1 MDCIEQNSALFLS
14 MIMDTSPNLV
24 VTTQGK
30 TMYSANKAALSFLG
44 YEDMGSFL
52 KNYECICDFFEPA
65 TPHALL
71 KQMGELT
78 WVEHLIEFPH
88 QNNVF
93 MKKGETLHTFEVHA
107 GKFTID
113 EAIVYTAIFNDVT
126 LVEKQKEL
134 YEQAIEGTELGLWDW
149 DIEKDSLYLSAH
161 WKQMIGYEDEEL
173 PNDYASWQ
181 NRLHPEDYDAAL
193 KAMQDAIE
201 GRIEQYHCIHRL
213 RHKKGHWVWI
223 DSKAK
228 IFHSPSRQ
236 ARRMIGVHSD
246 ISLIKEREAQNLL
259 NAKRFEALAQLPLLS
274 ETLEEL
280 PFIQKALE
288 VIEDVTHSKVSFIH
302 FINDDEKNIELLA
315 WSKRALEEHCNIPHD
330 THYPTLCAGIWIEAL
345 HQRQALI
352 INDYPSYESKQ
363 GLPKGHVT
371 LTRFISLPIIEEG
384 KVVMICGIGNKR
396 SDYGQE
402 DTQSLQLLG
411 SEVWRIIQRKRSNS
425 QLKKVNDLLLAQSRH
440 AAMGEMVSMIA
451 HQWRQPIS
459 IISMCAN
466 NLLLDMELDSIETK
480 ELDKQL
486 NDILKQTEHLSST
499 INDFRNFFKPN
510 KIKEC
515 LNVQTILESALKLM
529 EKSFTNSDISIS
541 LQCKSPT
548 SILLHER
555 ELLQVFL
562 NILKNAK
569 EALDSS
575 KTPNGFIRINLYETP
590 TDIITQIYD
599 NAGGIPEAYLKKIFE
614 PYFSTKEEKDGTGL
628 GLYMSK
634 TIVEKHLLGNLEAFN
649 HEGGALFC
657 ITLPKPNDEAHTK
670 S

>member
-1 MDCIEQNSALFLS
+1 MDCIEKNSAQFLS

-24 VTTQGK
+24 VTTYGK
-30 TMYSANKAALSFLG
+30 AMYSANKATLAFLG
-44 YEDMGSFL
+44 YEDVATFL
-52 KNYECICDFFEPA
+52 KEHECICDFFEPI
-65 TPHALL
+65 TPNALL
-71 KQMGELT
+71 KQMGELS

-88 QNNVF
+88 QNIAY
-93 MKKGETLHTFEVHA
+93 MKKEGQLHTFEVHA

-113 EAIVYTAIFNDVT
+113 EEIIYTAIFNNVS
-126 LVEKQKEL
+126 LIEKQKEL
-134 YEQAIEGTELGLWDW
+134 YEEAIEGTELGLWDW

-161 WKQMIGYEDEEL
+161 WKKMIGYEDEEL
-173 PNDYASWQ
+173 PNVYASWQ
-181 NRLHPEDYDAAL
+181 NRLHPEDRDFTL

-201 GRIEQYHCIHRL
+201 GHTEHYHCIYRL
-213 RHKKGHWVWI
+213 RHKQGYWIWI

-228 IFHSPSRQ
+228 VFLNPSHQ

-246 ISLIKEREAQNLL
+246 ISLIKEREAQNLRD
-259 NAKRFEALAQLPLLS
+259 AKRFEALAQLPLLS

-288 VIEDVTHSKVSFIH
+288 VIEDITQSKVSFMH
-302 FINDDEKNIELLA
+302 FISDDESTIELVA
-315 WSKRALEEHCNIPHD
+315 WSKRTLEEQCNVPHD
-330 THYPTLCAGIWIEAL
+330 THYPTLCAGVWIKAL
-345 HQRQALI
+345 HQKQALI
-352 INDYPSYESKQ
+352 INDYPSIASKQ
-363 GLPKGHVT
+363 GLPKGHIP
-371 LTRFISLPIIEEG
+371 LTRFISLPIMEEG
-384 KVVMICGIGNKR
+384 KVVMMCGLGNKK

-402 DTQSLQLLG
+402 DTQTLELLG
-411 SEVWRIIQRKRSNS
+411 SEVWRIIQRRRNQSE
-425 QLKKVNDLLLAQSRH
+425 LKKVNDLLLAQSRH

-466 NLLLDMELDSIETK
+466 NLLLDMELDSIEPK

-510 KIKEC
+510 KIKEY
-515 LNVQTILESALKLM
+515 LNVQTILESALTLM

-541 LQCKSPT
+541 LQSKSQTP
-548 SILLHER
+548 ILLHER

-634 TIVEKHLLGNLEAFN
+634 TIVEKHLLGKLEAFN
-649 HEGGALFC
+649 HEGGALFS
-657 ITLPKPNDEAHTK
+657 ITLPKPNDETHTK